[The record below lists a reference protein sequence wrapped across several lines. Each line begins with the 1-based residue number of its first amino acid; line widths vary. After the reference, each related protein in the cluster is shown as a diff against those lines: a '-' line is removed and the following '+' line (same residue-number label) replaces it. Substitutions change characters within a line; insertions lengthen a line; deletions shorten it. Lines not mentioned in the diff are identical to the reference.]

1 MRPSPTQD
9 ELQQVRLRVRE
20 PDWGEREPNNLT
32 ESHDKIRA
40 TWLGHACFLVEF
52 PPRQQTTPEDRG
64 IRILFDPV
72 FSDRCSP
79 TQYMGPKRYTR
90 KGYVTLSN
98 LFIKRKRFFSP
109 ALQDWRSSRDRR
121 CCDFSKHFL
130 ALCIHW
136 FPTILMAPLA

>member
-9 ELQQVRLRVRE
+9 ELQQIRLRVRK

-52 PPRQQTTPEDRG
+52 PPRQKTTPEDRG

-79 TQYMGPKRYTR
+79 TQYIGPKRYTR
-90 KGYVTLSN
+90 RVML
-98 LFIKRKRFFSP
+98 LFLICLLTIFFST
-109 ALQDWRSSRDRR
+109 ALQDRRYSRDRR
-121 CCDFSKHFL
+121 CCDFSEQFL
-130 ALCIHW
+130 ALCVQ
-136 FPTILMAPLA
+136 FPMITFLA